1 MKLLVL
7 LSVCSCLA
15 LNTWA
20 EPTPCAAPP
29 LLVGNVA
36 ITGKEGTFLSV
47 AEYSYDAVREQVRIR
62 DFGLYDNKGYSVD
75 FLMQFQQGVM
85 YEIDSTRSTCKKFAL
100 KSSFHPMRIPA
111 SAKME
116 SEVVLGT
123 TSFPDSCLPITSW
136 KGEDKDIG
144 VSYVLTVTKNLCL
157 PVSAVIQTKEFGS
170 ITMGFY
176 NQLLTLHPADF
187 NPPSYC
193 EGLPEENLPKT
204 DFFSAL
210 HSAA

>member
-1 MKLLVL
+1 
-7 LSVCSCLA
+7 
-15 LNTWA
+15 
-20 EPTPCAAPP
+20 
-29 LLVGNVA
+29 
-36 ITGKEGTFLSV
+36 
-47 AEYSYDAVREQVRIR
+47 
-62 DFGLYDNKGYSVD
+62 
-75 FLMQFQQGVM
+75 MQFQQGVM

-170 ITMGFY
+170 ITMGFVRIPFFIIFVIIHHFYQHNRNCHYVSSTTANLCLCLILSFY